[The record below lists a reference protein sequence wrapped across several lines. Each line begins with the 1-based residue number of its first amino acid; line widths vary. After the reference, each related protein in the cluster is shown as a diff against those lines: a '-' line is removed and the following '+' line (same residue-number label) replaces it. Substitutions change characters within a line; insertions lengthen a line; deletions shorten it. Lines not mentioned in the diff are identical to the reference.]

1 MTNQRAGRADVG
13 GGKSNEALVLVQVGA
28 EVVSHL
34 GEQAFMHL
42 RI

>member
-13 GGKSNEALVLVQVGA
+13 GGRSNEALVLVQAVV

-34 GEQAFMHL
+34 DEQGTMDTE
-42 RI
+42 